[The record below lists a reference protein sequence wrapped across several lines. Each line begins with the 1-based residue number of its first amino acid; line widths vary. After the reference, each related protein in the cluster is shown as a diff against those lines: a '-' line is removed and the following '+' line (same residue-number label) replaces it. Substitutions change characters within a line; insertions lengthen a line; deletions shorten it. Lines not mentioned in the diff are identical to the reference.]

1 MISSQNDIINYIE
14 QHLNIDTKLIICDLI
29 KNFDNSKIVSLED
42 TIDDILLI
50 LEIEFNIKD
59 IIMTNDEITEIR
71 EKRNDYQFRKTVI
84 NHYKKCIISGLHIK
98 RCEVAHIKPFSL
110 CDRNE
115 KYDPNNGLLL
125 DSGLHKLFDRYE
137 FSINPETYM
146 LVTKMDDDD
155 LGLDEY
161 QNKILDICPNSK
173 KYIEYHYSNFMSLR

>member
-14 QHLNIDTKLIICDLI
+14 QHSNTDTKLIIYDII

-59 IIMTNDEITEIR
+59 IIITNNEITEIR
-71 EKRNDYQFRKTVI
+71 EKRNDYQFRKSVI
-84 NHYKKCIISGLHIK
+84 NHYKKCIISGLNVK
-98 RCEVAHIKPFSL
+98 RCEVAHIKPFSQ
-110 CDRNE
+110 CDINE

-161 QNKILDICPNSK
+161 QNKILNIEPNSK
-173 KYIEYHYSNFMSLR
+173 RYIEYHYSNFMRLR

>member
-14 QHLNIDTKLIICDLI
+14 QHLNIDIKLIICDLI

-84 NHYKKCIISGLHIK
+84 NHYKKCIISGLNIK

-110 CDRNE
+110 CDSNE